1 MSSENSN
8 SVMDSLPAPLR
19 NMNVPLIASTLN
31 PETLASFLNIMVQTV
46 TDALYF
52 FIADEPIKLAG
63 DSAEDIAQ
71 IYRNLKLSLVNE
83 RAEIFGGKPQK
94 ELLAKNL
101 AVLDWID
108 DSSLEVI
115 IQRVVKDG
123 AYVSDGPRLIN
134 GFEYYIE
141 SEFIL
146 IKDAIQAVV
155 GLLLIER
162 ELTYYKQIEND
173 IRNAYEDLLK
183 TVYNHP
189 YMIIMTDTVGL
200 VTYVNYRTEL
210 ESNLSFDQ
218 MTGKKIS
225 EITEVEE
232 KDNYLDLITVVNG
245 VVAAGEASFVK
256 PGSVLKIGGND
267 IPVSGVVSPI
277 FSMKNEIT
285 GAFVI
290 LHDEKRDEGYS
301 ELETGE
307 EQTIKTI
314 EQLSEAG
321 FWEYDLFQD
330 KFWFSPRIFE
340 IYGIEKPEGLMGQQ
354 ALLDLQDKLNDIIA
368 PEDKEILSS
377 SFSKLLE
384 NLDGYD
390 EIIRIMDKETGEYRK
405 INTRA
410 KMIYDDEGRPSKLA
424 GFVSTLIRGGSAEDS
439 PAKADFPAEP
449 EIIRVPDYNLIE
461 LFDTPAAIVD
471 KFGNIVKSNEAL
483 VKAAGQAA
491 SATGKNNAGLFR
503 ILMGDDIPVTELRTS
518 LILAENNRISGL
530 RLPDDTPVTVV
541 IKPYNTGLASESMVL
556 TEFIL
561 PGKDTPSE
569 TAVPQTAPAPEL
581 TPEEFLSKY
590 IQDKAA
596 VRKMMSFLENPS
608 LLKEEE
614 KDSDPVQVV
623 RVSELV
629 SKYIKFYIDAE
640 SDDSGGVVSVSVESD
655 ITIRNKAVKT
665 GEILNGMIKLS
676 ASVAGQNKEF
686 YLIKNAMQD
695 EACSL
700 LVNIYN
706 GMETDSAPLV
716 QNILT
721 QHKNEIL
728 ELKEKA
734 LSVKGDFRVLNK
746 DDKIIALYLK
756 LGSVQ

>member
-1 MSSENSN
+1 
-8 SVMDSLPAPLR
+8 
-19 NMNVPLIASTLN
+19 MNVPLIASTLN

-63 DSAEDIAQ
+63 DGSEDMAQ

-108 DSSLEVI
+108 DSSLEII
-115 IQRVVKDG
+115 IQRVLKDG

-146 IKDAIQAVV
+146 IKDSAEAVV

-173 IRNAYEDLLK
+173 LRNAYEDLLK

-210 ESNLSFDQ
+210 ESNLTFEQ

-225 EITEVEE
+225 EITEVVEA
-232 KDNYLDLITVVNG
+232 DNYLDLITIVNG

-256 PGSVLKIGGND
+256 TGSVLRIGGND
-267 IPVSGVVSPI
+267 IPVMGVVSPI

-285 GAFVI
+285 GAFAI

-340 IYGIEKPEGLMGQQ
+340 IYGIEKPEGLLGQQ

-368 PEDKEILSS
+368 PEDKDILSS

-405 INTRA
+405 INIRA

-424 GFVSTLIRGGSAEDS
+424 GLVSTLIKSGSSASE
-439 PAKADFPAEP
+439 PQGPVTPPEP

-461 LFDTPAAIVD
+461 LFDIPSAIVD
-471 KFGNIVKSNEAL
+471 KFGNIVKSNNAL
-483 VKAAGQAA
+483 VKAAGPAA

-503 ILMGDDIPVTELRTS
+503 ILLGDDIPVTELRTS
-518 LILAENNRISGL
+518 LILAEYNKISGL
-530 RLPDDTPVTVV
+530 RLPDDTPVTIVL
-541 IKPYNTGLASESMVL
+541 KPYETGAAAESMVL
-556 TEFIL
+556 AEFIL
-561 PGKDTPSE
+561 PQEDK
-569 TAVPQTAPAPEL
+569 VPESAGEQMQPAAEL
-581 TPEEFLSKY
+581 TPEEFLGRY
-590 IQDKAA
+590 IQDKDA
-596 VRKMMSFLENPS
+596 VRKMVGFLENPS

-614 KDSDPVQVV
+614 KDSDPVETVD
-623 RVSELV
+623 VSELV
-629 SKYIKFYIDAE
+629 SKFIKFYIDTENEE
-640 SDDSGGVVSVSVESD
+640 SDGVVSVSVESD
-655 ITIRNKAVKT
+655 ITIRNKTKKT
-665 GEILNGMIKLS
+665 GDILNGMIKLS
-676 ASVAGQNKEF
+676 ASAAGQNKEF
-686 YLIKNAMQD
+686 YLIKNTIQD
-695 EACSL
+695 EACCL
-700 LVNIYN
+700 LFNI
-706 GMETDSAPLV
+706 
-716 QNILT
+716 
-721 QHKNEIL
+721 
-728 ELKEKA
+728 
-734 LSVKGDFRVLNK
+734 
-746 DDKIIALYLK
+746 
-756 LGSVQ
+756 